1 MSILSRWALVIF
13 IVAASLYGITEW
25 RNSHQKLT
33 GAIDSELTPD
43 FIAESLKSAIYTQA
57 GNLSHEIEADRM
69 EHYTE
74 LEFTH
79 FELPNYTLYPKNS
92 GSPWQVKAKEAT
104 LYNNNRVI
112 LKNSVEITSTENDA
126 LIQAVYSKTL
136 ELDLNTNIISSEQ
149 AVTVYGKNF
158 TMYGSG
164 LIIDLNTTQMTLTQ
178 HDKTIYK
185 KNNS

>member
-1 MSILSRWALVIF
+1 MSLLSRWALVIF
-13 IVAASLYGITEW
+13 IISAFLYGVTEW
-25 RNSHQKLT
+25 RNDHQKPT
-33 GAIDSELTPD
+33 DAIDTELTPD
-43 FIAESLKSAIYTQA
+43 FIAESLKSAIYNQA

-69 EHYTE
+69 EHYTK

-92 GSPWQVKAKEAT
+92 SSPWQVKAKEAT

-112 LKNSVEITSTENDA
+112 LKNTVRITSTEKDA
-126 LIQAVYSKTL
+126 LVQAIHSKTL
-136 ELDLNTNIISSEQ
+136 ELDLTTNIISSDQ
-149 AVTVYGKNF
+149 QVIVYGKNF

-178 HDKTIYK
+178 HEKTTFK